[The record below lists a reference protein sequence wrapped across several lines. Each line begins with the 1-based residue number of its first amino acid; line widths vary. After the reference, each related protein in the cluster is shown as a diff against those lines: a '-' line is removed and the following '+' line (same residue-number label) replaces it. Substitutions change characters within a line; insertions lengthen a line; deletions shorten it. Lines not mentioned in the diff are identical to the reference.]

1 VELRREDELE
11 VTEGPAERADVPLEL
26 IERRGRVQSR
36 DTLLNDVWGYESV
49 IDTRTVDTHIAEL
62 RRKLEPNPASPRHIT
77 TVWKTG
83 YRFLP

>member
-1 VELRREDELE
+1 MANDSLAKGTPFDIGGLTAYQAGSV
-11 VTEGPAERADVPLEL
+11 V
-26 IERRGRVQSR
+26 SR
-36 DTLLNDVWGYESV
+36 T
-49 IDTRTVDTHIAEL
+49 IDTHIAEL